1 MKKKIITI
9 VMAVG
14 LAPIATHAQEAWSLR
29 QCIDYAIEHNVSV
42 LQTQNTAE
50 QQKVDVNTKKW
61 ARLPNLNGS
70 GGEGFSWGRTSTL
83 VKDETTGNYNSVY
96 VNTSS
101 TNTSFSLNTNV
112 PLFTGFSIPNQYS
125 LAKLNLKAA
134 IADLEKAKE
143 DIAVNIASSFLQVL
157 FKEEL
162 SKVAKEQVALSKEQL
177 NRSLRLNEVG
187 KASSAQVAE
196 AKTRVA
202 QDELSAVQA
211 DNDYRLA
218 LLDLSQLLELP
229 TMEGFKITAP
239 ELEPQFTPLTPPDE
253 VFVQAAASRPS
264 ILAAQYRLEGS
275 ENSIRIAQS
284 NYYPQLSLNGS
295 LGTDYYSTLDRNFK
309 QQMNDNFSKYI
320 GFSLS
325 IPIFNRFETRNK
337 IRTARLQQ
345 SYLSMQVEN
354 VKKSLYKEIQQ
365 AWYSAVAA
373 ESKYNSS
380 TVAVDANQES
390 FRLMSQKLENGKAT
404 SVEYNESKL
413 NLMKALSDRIQAKYD
428 YIFRTKILDFYKG
441 KPIQ

>member
-1 MKKKIITI
+1 
-9 VMAVG
+9 MAIG
-14 LAPIATHAQEAWSLR
+14 LSPIATHAQEAWSLR

-50 QQKVDVNTKKW
+50 QQKVDVNTAKW
-61 ARLPNLNGS
+61 ARLPDLNGS
-70 GGEGFSWGRTSTL
+70 AREEFGWGRTTKTI
-83 VKDETTGNYNSVY
+83 KDEITGLESNVFVNNASSNS
-96 VNTSS
+96 S
-101 TNTSFSLNTNV
+101 SFSLNTSV

-143 DIAVNIASSFLQVL
+143 DLAVNIASNFLEVL

-162 SKVAKEQVALSKEQL
+162 SKVAKEQVTLSKEQL
-177 NRSLRLNEVG
+177 DRNLRLNELG

-229 TMEGFKITAP
+229 TMEGFKITTP
-239 ELEPQFTPLTPPDE
+239 ELEPEFSPLTPPDE
-253 VFVQAAASRPS
+253 VFLQAATSRPG

-284 NYYPQLSLNGS
+284 SYYPQLSLNGS
-295 LGTDYYSTLDRNFK
+295 LGTNYYSTLESRFGK
-309 QQMNDNFSKYI
+309 QINDNLAKSI
-320 GFSLS
+320 SFSLS
-325 IPIFNRFETRNK
+325 IPIFDRFATRNK

-345 SYLSMQVEN
+345 LNYSLQLDN
-354 VKKSLYKEIQQ
+354 AKKSLYKEIQQ

>member
-1 MKKKIITI
+1 
-9 VMAVG
+9 MAVG

>member
-1 MKKKIITI
+1 
-9 VMAVG
+9 MAVG

-50 QQKVDVNTKKW
+50 QQKVDVNTAKW

-70 GGEGFSWGRTSTL
+70 GVEGFSWGRTSTL

-101 TNTSFSLNTNV
+101 SSTSFSLNTNV
-112 PLFTGFSIPNQYS
+112 PLFTGFSIPNQHS

-157 FKEEL
+157 FKDEL
-162 SKVAKEQVALSKEQL
+162 NKVAKEQVALSKEQL
-177 NRSLRLNEVG
+177 ERSLRLNELG
-187 KASSAQVAE
+187 KESSAQVAD
-196 AKTRVA
+196 AKTRLA

-253 VFVQAAASRPS
+253 VFVQAAASRPG

-275 ENSIRIAQS
+275 ENSIHIAQS
-284 NYYPQLSLNGS
+284 SYYPQLSLNGS

-345 SYLSMQVEN
+345 LNYSLQLDN
-354 VKKSLYKEIQQ
+354 AKKDLYKEIQQ

-413 NLMKALSDRIQAKYD
+413 NLMEALSDRIQAKYD